1 MAPHI
6 ANLPFFSPFIAIQYV
21 LAAPLVLLAAYILQN
36 EVVRYR
42 QRVKNLSGP
51 RGWPLVG
58 SLFQLRGT
66 VHAETYRQWAQRY
79 GPVFQVQLGNTTVV
93 LINTAKS
100 ARELFIGQAH
110 AMNSRPQFYVFHKKV
125 TQKAVLSIGT
135 SPWDDSCKY
144 RRKAAA
150 TALNRNRVE
159 SYGPILNLEARE
171 FLKSL
176 LEIAEGGERT
186 VDFLPAVKRF
196 TLNLSLTLNYGTRVS
211 SLKLMTDDRLMQ
223 EIMYVEDEISNLR
236 DTSKNYA
243 NYIPLLR
250 YWQPVQQTLG
260 WGKQK
265 KGHAADI
272 GKRRLEYNRVLQRRL
287 EDEVRRD
294 VDNACIQGSVLR
306 DPEASGLTQDELISV
321 SLSMMAGAH
330 SNQATL
336 TWAILLLAHRQDIQA
351 KAYRVV
357 HIDALTKELSRYFV
371 VLKLALPKATYTD
384 VIWEGATIPANTTVF
399 LNAWACNRDPEL
411 FPDADT
417 FAPERWLPTEDGGT
431 TPHAHQYAFGMGGRG
446 CVAQHLAHRALYTVF
461 LHLITKFHILPPD
474 ATSAHVIDPLKDL
487 RDPETF
493 VAEPRDFTAKLV
505 PREGEKLSMWLSSPD
520 GN

>member
-1 MAPHI
+1 
-6 ANLPFFSPFIAIQYV
+6 
-21 LAAPLVLLAAYILQN
+21 
-36 EVVRYR
+36 
-42 QRVKNLSGP
+42 
-51 RGWPLVG
+51 
-58 SLFQLRGT
+58 
-66 VHAETYRQWAQRY
+66 
-79 GPVFQVQLGNTTVV
+79 
-93 LINTAKS
+93 
-100 ARELFIGQAH
+100 
-110 AMNSRPQFYVFHKKV
+110 MNSRPQFYVFHKKV

-176 LEIAEGGERT
+176 LEIAVGGERA
-186 VDFLPAVKRF
+186 VDFRPAVKRF

-211 SLKLMTDDRLMQ
+211 SLKLMNDDRLMQ

-272 GKRRLEYNRVLQRRL
+272 GKRRLEYNRVLQERL

-294 VDNACIQGSVLR
+294 VDIPCIQGSVLR
-306 DPEASGLTQDELISV
+306 DPEASGLTQEELISV

-336 TWAILLLAHRQDIQA
+336 TWAILLLAHRQDIQE
-351 KAYRVV
+351 KAYNVIREFGLNDLPSNAYAGTKIPY
-357 HIDALTKELSRYFV
+357 IDALTKELSRYFV

-384 VIWEGATIPANTTVF
+384 VVWEGATIPANTTVF

-411 FPDADT
+411 FPDSDT
-417 FAPERWLPTEDGGT
+417 FAPERWLPAEDGGT

-461 LHLITKFHILPPD
+461 SHLIAKFHILPPD
-474 ATSAHVIDPLKDL
+474 ATSTHVIDPLKDL
-487 RDPETF
+487 RDPETI
-493 VAEPRDFTAKLV
+493 VAEPTFQHPA
-505 PREGEKLSMWLSSPD
+505 SCA
-520 GN
+520 